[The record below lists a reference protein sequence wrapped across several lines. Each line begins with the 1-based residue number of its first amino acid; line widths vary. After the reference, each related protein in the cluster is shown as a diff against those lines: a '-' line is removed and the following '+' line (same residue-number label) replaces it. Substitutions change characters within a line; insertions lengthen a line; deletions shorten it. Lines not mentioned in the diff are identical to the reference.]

1 VEKNLVTAT
10 FLSAHQVLM
19 FPVAIIKSWEYMQGR
34 LRRFVDYV
42 MCGRL
47 STRR

>member
-1 VEKNLVTAT
+1 VEKNLVTTT

-19 FPVAIIKSWEYMQGR
+19 CPVAIINCWEYIQGR
-34 LRRFVDYV
+34 LKRFVDYI